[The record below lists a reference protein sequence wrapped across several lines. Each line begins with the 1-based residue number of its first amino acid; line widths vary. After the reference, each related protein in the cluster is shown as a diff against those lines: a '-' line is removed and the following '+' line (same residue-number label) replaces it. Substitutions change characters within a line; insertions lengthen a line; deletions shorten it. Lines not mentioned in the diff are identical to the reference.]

1 MFLKGG
7 LGNQLFQIATGY
19 AHARRNGYDLQL
31 ASVPSGQRQI
41 TYWHSWL
48 WKMIKCISPPIYGE
62 PYAET
67 STKYEP
73 IPASARMLRG
83 AFQSGKHFAD
93 FADEIREKFD
103 LDDET
108 KAAIENKWG
117 NLLTKA
123 PTMALVHV
131 RCLDGMTMAY
141 YERAVAELR
150 ARVPGVELAVISN
163 DVAACKAQSWL
174 DGSTYIEEYDES
186 IALYLMTKFRHY
198 VMSNTALMWWAVY
211 LGTPAEVVITPD
223 PWALGILIEEDY
235 TDVYEPGWVR
245 LPLQG

>member
-7 LGNQLFQIATGY
+7 LGNQLFQVATGY
-19 AHARRNGYDLQL
+19 AHAKRNGYELQL
-31 ASVPSGQRQI
+31 AAVPSGQRQI

-48 WKMIKCISPPIYGE
+48 WKMIKCISPPIFGE
-62 PYAET
+62 LYAET
-67 STKYEP
+67 TTRYEP
-73 IPASARMLRG
+73 IPASARTIRG
-83 AFQSGKHFAD
+83 AFQSGKHFSD
-93 FADEIREKFD
+93 FADEIRTKFD

-108 KAAIENKWG
+108 KASIASKWG
-117 NLLTKA
+117 DLLAKA

-163 DVAACKAQSWL
+163 DMDACKKQPWL
-174 DGSTYIEEYDES
+174 EGAIYIEEYDES
-186 IALYLMTKFRHY
+186 VALYLMSKFRHY
-198 VMSNTALMWWAVY
+198 VMSNTALMWWAVW

-223 PWALGILIEEDY
+223 PWALGIFIEEDY
-235 TDVYEPGWVR
+235 EDIYEPGWIR